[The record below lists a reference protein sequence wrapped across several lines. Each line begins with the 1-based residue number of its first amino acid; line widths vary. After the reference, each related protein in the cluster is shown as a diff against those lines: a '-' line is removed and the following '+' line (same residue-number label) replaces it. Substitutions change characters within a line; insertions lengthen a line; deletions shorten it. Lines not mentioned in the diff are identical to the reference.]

1 MPRYFDDVELGDE
14 LGPLETMATDASVRE
29 FCEVWGNGG
38 ANRFTDHEAAR
49 KEGLPGAIV
58 PGIMSMAYLSQL
70 LTQWAEAGAIKK
82 LDVVFRQLVP
92 HNVPLRIVGIVTD
105 KTQVQ
110 GENLVDVDVYLETG
124 QSDRM
129 VGGKATLSLP
139 RRG

>member
-1 MPRYFDDVELGDE
+1 MPRYFDDVDLGDE
-14 LGPLETMATDASVRE
+14 LGPLETMATDTSVRE
-29 FCEVWGNGG
+29 FCEVWGTGG

-49 KEGLPGAIV
+49 KEGLAGAIV

-70 LTQWAEAGAIKK
+70 LTQWAEGGSIKK

-105 KTQVQ
+105 KTQVK
-110 GENLVDVDVYLETG
+110 GENLVDIDVYLETG
-124 QSDRM
+124 QNDRM

-139 RRG
+139 RKE